1 MLIEGR
7 KYPAYQHILKENES
21 NLILFQE
28 YEKEII
34 SKYGEIIKNKWY
46 LITKEKNEKD
56 FLNFFYKSTNDFYHK
71 IVCRASG
78 KHFIIDF
85 FLLDGLGELIK
96 NNNKSRKTFNLFKPD
111 EVKKLKEFFKNQKS
125 ITH

>member
-1 MLIEGR
+1 MFIEGR
-7 KYPAYQHILKENES
+7 KYPAYQHILKENEP

-71 IVCRASG
+71 IICRASG

-96 NNNKSRKTFNLFKPD
+96 NNNKSRKVFNLFKPD
-111 EVKKLKEFFKNQKS
+111 EVLKLKEFFKINEVE
-125 ITH
+125 IH

>member
-1 MLIEGR
+1 MFIDGR
-7 KYPAYQHILKENES
+7 EYPAYQHILKENES
-21 NLILFQE
+21 NLLLFQE

-34 SKYGEIIKNKWY
+34 NKHGEIIKNKWY
-46 LITKEKNEKD
+46 LIIKEKNEKD

-111 EVKKLKEFFKNQKS
+111 EVLKLKEFFKNQKRNGK
-125 ITH
+125 

>member
-1 MLIEGR
+1 MFTEGR
-7 KYPAYQHILKENES
+7 EYPAYQHILKENEP

-34 SKYGEIIKNKWY
+34 NKHGEIIKNKWY

-111 EVKKLKEFFKNQKS
+111 EVKKLKEFFKNQK
-125 ITH
+125 